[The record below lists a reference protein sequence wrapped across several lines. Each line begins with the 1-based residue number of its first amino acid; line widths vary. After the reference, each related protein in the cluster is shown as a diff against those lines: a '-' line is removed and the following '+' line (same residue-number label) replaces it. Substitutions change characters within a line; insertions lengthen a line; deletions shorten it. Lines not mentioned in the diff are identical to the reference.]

1 MTYMTPDPSI
11 DPRVRRYVRPV
22 RIVWQTQG
30 NAAPQDPKALL
41 TTEGGQASLFPQRV
55 CTLTHRGQA
64 PGILLDF
71 GRELQG
77 GVQITSIAATDTRP
91 VQVRVRFGESVS
103 EAMADVDPAGIPGQS
118 YLNDHAIRD
127 QITLLPA
134 IGSAEIGNT
143 GFRFVRLDLVDE
155 GKSVSLSAVR
165 AISLYRDLP
174 YVGTFACSDERLNR
188 IWQTGAYTVHL
199 NMQEY
204 VWDGIK
210 RDRLVWI
217 GDMHPETRVI
227 STVFG
232 WQDVVPRSLDFVR
245 DGTPLPGWMNGI
257 SSYSIWWLLIHHHWY
272 LYHGDEAYLAQQR
285 AYIVGL
291 LEQLLARIGP
301 DGSERLDGMRF
312 LDWPT
317 ADNEQ
322 ARHAG
327 LQAMMVLAMRAGAEL
342 CDTLGETAM
351 AERCREGERALRQH
365 RPEVGSTK
373 QAAAL
378 LALAGLEDA
387 TTMNARSLAVGG
399 ARGMSTFYG
408 YYMLQARAA
417 AGDYQGALDA
427 IRAYWGAMLDFGA
440 TTFWED
446 FDLAWVEGSA
456 GIDDLVPPGKRDIHA
471 DFGRYCYQG
480 LRHSLCHGW
489 AGGPT
494 AWLSEH
500 VLGVRPAAPGFA
512 KVRIAPHLGDLDW
525 AKGTFP
531 TPQGVIRVS
540 HRRRAADGSVESDVD
555 LPTGVQRVDSS
566 PTLPI

>member
-1 MTYMTPDPSI
+1 MTYTTPDPTV
-11 DPRVRRYVRPV
+11 DPRLRRYVIPA
-22 RIVWQTQG
+22 RIVWQTEG
-30 NAAPQDPKALL
+30 GATPQDPEALL
-41 TTEGGQASLFPQRV
+41 QADDGQASLFPQRV

-77 GVQITSIAATDTRP
+77 GVQITAIAATDTKP
-91 VQVRVRFGESVS
+91 VRLRVRFGESVG
-103 EAMADVDPAGIPGQS
+103 EAMSDVDPAGIPGQS

-127 QITLLPA
+127 QTTLLPA
-134 IGSAEIGNT
+134 IGSTEIGNT

-155 GKSVSLSAVR
+155 GRAVDLSAVR
-165 AISLYRDLP
+165 AIAIYRDLP
-174 YVGTFACSDERLNR
+174 YLGAFACNDERLDR

-199 NMQEY
+199 NMQGY

-232 WQDVVPRSLDFVR
+232 WQDVVPSSLDFVR

-257 SSYSIWWLLIHHHWY
+257 SSYSIWWLLIQHHWY
-272 LYHGDEAYLAQQR
+272 LYHGDRAYLAQQR
-285 AYIVGL
+285 DYLLGL
-291 LEQLLARIGP
+291 LAQLLERIGP
-301 DGSERLDGMRF
+301 DGTERLDGMRF

-317 ADNEQ
+317 ADNDE

-327 LQAMMVLAMRAGAEL
+327 LQAIMVLAMRAGAEL
-342 CDTLGETAM
+342 CDTLGETEM
-351 AERCREGERALRQH
+351 AERCRQGEHALSQH
-365 RPEVGSTK
+365 QPKVGSTK

-378 LALAGLEDA
+378 LALAGLKDA
-387 TTMNARSLAVGG
+387 KTMNEQHLAVGG

-408 YYMLQARAA
+408 YYMLQARAMA
-417 AGDYQGALDA
+417 ADHKGALDA
-427 IRAYWGAMLDFGA
+427 IRAYWGAMLDLGA

-456 GIDDLVPPGKRDIHA
+456 GIDEIVPPNKRDIHA

-500 VLGVRPAAPGFA
+500 VLGIRPTAPGFA
-512 KVRIAPHLGDLDW
+512 RVRIEPHLGDLAW

-531 TPQGVIRVS
+531 TPRGLIRVA
-540 HRRRAADGSVESDVD
+540 HRRLADGTIESEID
-555 LPTGVQRVDSS
+555 LPVGVERVAAGPS
-566 PTLPI
+566 LPI

>member
-1 MTYMTPDPSI
+1 MSYTTPDPSI
-11 DPRVRRYVRPV
+11 DPRVRRYVTPV
-22 RIVWQTQG
+22 RIVWQTEG
-30 NAAPQDPKALL
+30 DAAPERPEALL
-41 TTEGGQASLFPQRV
+41 AAVGGQASLFPQQV

-77 GVQITSIAATDTRP
+77 GVQVTAIAATDTKP
-91 VQVRVRFGESVS
+91 VRMRVRFGESVS

-127 QITLLPA
+127 QTTLVPA
-134 IGSAEIGNT
+134 IGSHEIGNT

-174 YVGTFACSDERLNR
+174 YLGTFACSDERLNR

-232 WQDVVPRSLDFVR
+232 AQDVVPRSLDFVR

-272 LYHGDEAYLAQQR
+272 LYHGDEAYLAQQQ

-301 DGSERLDGMRF
+301 DGAERLDGMRF

-317 ADNEQ
+317 ADNDE

-327 LQAMMVLAMRAGAEL
+327 LQALMVLAMRAGAEL
-342 CDTLGETAM
+342 CDTLDETNM
-351 AERCREGERALRQH
+351 AQRCRDGERRLRQH
-365 RPEVGSTK
+365 RPVVGRTK

-387 TTMNARSLAVGG
+387 AAMNADVLSVGG

-408 YYMLQARAA
+408 YYMLQARAMA
-417 AGDYQGALDA
+417 DDHQGALDA
-427 IRAYWGAMLDFGA
+427 IRTYWGAMLDLGA

-446 FDLAWVEGSA
+446 FDLDWSEGAS
-456 GIDDLVPPGKRDIHA
+456 GIDDLVPQGKRDIHA

-512 KVRIAPHLGDLDW
+512 KVRIAPHLGDLAW
-525 AKGTFP
+525 ARGTFP
-531 TPQGVIRVS
+531 TPHGLIRIS
-540 HRRRAADGSVESDVD
+540 HQRRADGSIASEID
-555 LPTGVQRVDSS
+555 LPAGVERVDTGPS
-566 PTLPI
+566 LPI

>member
-1 MTYMTPDPSI
+1 MTYTTPDPTV
-11 DPRVRRYVRPV
+11 DPRVRRYVMPV
-22 RIVWQTQG
+22 RIVWQTEG
-30 NAAPQDPKALL
+30 NAAPQHPEALL
-41 TTEGGQASLFPQRV
+41 EAKDGQASLFPQRV

-77 GVQITSIAATDTRP
+77 GVQITAIAATDTKP
-91 VQVRVRFGESVS
+91 VRLRVRFGESVS
-103 EAMADVDPAGIPGQS
+103 EAMSDVDPDGIPGQS

-127 QITLLPA
+127 QTTLLPA
-134 IGSAEIGNT
+134 IGSTEIGNT

-155 GKSVSLSAVR
+155 GKTVDLSAVR
-165 AISLYRDLP
+165 AIAIYRNLP
-174 YVGTFACSDERLNR
+174 YLGAFACSDERLNR

-199 NMQEY
+199 NMQGY

-232 WQDVVPRSLDFVR
+232 WQDVVPSSLDFVR

-257 SSYSIWWLLIHHHWY
+257 SSYSIWWLLIQHHWH
-272 LYHGDEAYLAQQR
+272 LYHGDQAYLAQQR
-285 AYIVGL
+285 GYLLGL
-291 LEQLLARIGP
+291 LEQLLERIGP
-301 DGSERLDGMRF
+301 DGAERLDGRRF

-317 ADNEQ
+317 ADDDV

-342 CDTLGETAM
+342 CDTLGEAQM
-351 AERCREGERALRQH
+351 AARCRNGERALGQH
-365 RPEVGSTK
+365 QPKVGGTK

-378 LALAGLEDA
+378 LALAGLKDA
-387 TTMNARSLAVGG
+387 KTMNEQHLAVGG

-408 YYMLQARAA
+408 YYMLQARAM

-427 IRAYWGAMLDFGA
+427 IRAYWGAMLGLGA

-500 VLGVRPAAPGFA
+500 VLGIRPAAPGFA
-512 KVRIAPHLGDLDW
+512 RVRIEPHLGDLDW

-531 TPQGVIRVS
+531 TPHGLIRVAHS
-540 HRRRAADGSVESDVD
+540 RRADGALESEVE
-555 LPTGVQRVDSS
+555 LPPGVERVATG
-566 PTLPI
+566 PNLPI